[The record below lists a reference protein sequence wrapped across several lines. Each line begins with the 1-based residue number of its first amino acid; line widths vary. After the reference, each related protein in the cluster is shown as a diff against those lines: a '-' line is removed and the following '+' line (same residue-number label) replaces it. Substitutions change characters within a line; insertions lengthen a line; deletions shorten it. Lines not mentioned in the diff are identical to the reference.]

1 MKNFTPKSE
10 KGCSLFHP
18 SAGRGIASVSAIW
31 LNEPQNVLA
40 LQAAVASCVA
50 LWLNDAFLP
59 RLLAWTISEPPITTL
74 VTDFSFRWGFPLVLL
89 IRSCG
94 RRAPLSGKKNEV
106 IMACW
111 CIAIV
116 RKFATLNQAHLWRA
130 FINCTRSRSLTLWR
144 NVWSFLNLKFNQN
157 HHRTPTAR

>member
-18 SAGRGIASVSAIW
+18 SAGHGIASVSAIW

-40 LQAAVASCVA
+40 AQAAVASCVA
-50 LWLNDAFLP
+50 LRLNDAFLP
-59 RLLAWTISEPPITTL
+59 RLLAWTISEPLLL

-94 RRAPLSGKKNEV
+94 CRAPLTGKKNEV

-111 CIAIV
+111 CIAVV
-116 RKFATLNQAHLWRA
+116 RKFATLNQAHLCRA
-130 FINCTRSRSLTLWR
+130 FINCTRSRSFGWWR
-144 NVWSFLNLKFNQN
+144 NAWIY
-157 HHRTPTAR
+157 